1 MLTTTRIAQVI
12 DLASHREEAQAQAGM
27 LKLLDQ
33 DIDRSDVA
41 PLPSSLLDRM
51 ARLRK
56 KADEN
61 RRRELLEG

>member
-1 MLTTTRIAQVI
+1 
-12 DLASHREEAQAQAGM
+12 M

-41 PLPSSLLDRM
+41 PLPSSLLNRM
-51 ARLRK
+51 ARLRM

>member
-1 MLTTTRIAQVI
+1 MLTIVRSAKVI
-12 DLASHREEAQAQAGM
+12 DLAPHREEVKSQAAM
-27 LKLLDQ
+27 LSLLDQ

-41 PLPSSLLDRM
+41 PLPSSLLSRM
-51 ARLRK
+51 DRLRQ